1 MKARTT
7 RTSRCDI
14 MADEEIREI
23 KSSVHITV
31 TQGAAK
37 VITVEEAEMLV
48 KFVWPEIVKAGDHN
62 AFTVPK
68 LGLSVVRDGDEL
80 FIMTVEEKEA
90 ALMGEK
96 AK

>member
-1 MKARTT
+1 MP
-7 RTSRCDI
+7 
-14 MADEEIREI
+14 DEPTIIDETMV

-37 VITVEEAEMLV
+37 VITMEEAEMLV

-68 LGLSVVRDGDEL
+68 LGLSIVRDNEQL

-90 ALMGEK
+90 ALAQKGEK
-96 AK
+96 EKKEK